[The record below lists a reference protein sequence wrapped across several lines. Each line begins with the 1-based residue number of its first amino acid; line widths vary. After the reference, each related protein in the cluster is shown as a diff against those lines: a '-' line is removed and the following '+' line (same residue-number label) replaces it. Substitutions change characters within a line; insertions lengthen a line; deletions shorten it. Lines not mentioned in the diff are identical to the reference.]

1 MIKFLRNIRHQLINE
16 GKTSKYLKYAVGEIV
31 LVVIGILIAL
41 QINNWNNARLNKIA
55 ELNFYLNF
63 KEQMIEDIHEIEGN
77 IEYNNNYINQFKH
90 AVQIIEKNDR
100 SKLDSLTQISMNL
113 TKYSDVNRQVN
124 IYESLVNSGE
134 IKLLKN
140 TFIKEEI
147 RKLEELYIYIS
158 KMEEI
163 HRDVILNEV
172 AMAISDNFKILT
184 QEVLNADNLYTVK
197 YQNLLIII
205 IGIMSEKDEVYHKSL
220 TEIQTIIK
228 HIDEEIDYVD

>member
-205 IGIMSEKDEVYHKSL
+205 LGIMSEKDEVYHKSL
-220 TEIQTIIK
+220 AEIQTIIK
-228 HIDEEIDYVD
+228 YIDEEIDYGD

>member
-228 HIDEEIDYVD
+228 YIDEEIDYVD

>member
-1 MIKFLRNIRHQLINE
+1 MNE

-63 KEQMIEDIHEIEGN
+63 KEQMVEDIHEIEDN
-77 IEYNNNYINQFKH
+77 VEYNNKYINQFKH

-113 TKYSDVNRQVN
+113 LKYSDVSRQVN
-124 IYESLVNSGE
+124 IYESLVNGGE

-147 RKLEELYIYIS
+147 RKLEELYIYVS

-163 HRDVILNEV
+163 HKDVIINDV
-172 AMAISDNFKILT
+172 AIAISDNFKLLT

-220 TEIQTIIK
+220 EEIQTIIK
-228 HIDEEIDYVD
+228 YIDEEIDYGD

>member
-1 MIKFLRNIRHQLINE
+1 MNE

-63 KEQMIEDIHEIEGN
+63 KEQMVEDIHEIEDN
-77 IEYNNNYINQFKH
+77 VEYNNKYINQFKY

-113 TKYSDVNRQVN
+113 IKYSDISRQVN
-124 IYESLVNSGE
+124 IYESLVNGGE

-147 RKLEELYIYIS
+147 RKLEELYIYVS

-163 HRDVILNEV
+163 HKDVIVNEV
-172 AMAISDNFKILT
+172 AIALSDNFKLLT

-197 YQNLLIII
+197 YQNLLILI

-220 TEIQTIIK
+220 EEIQTIIK
-228 HIDEEIDYVD
+228 YIDEEIDYGD

>member
-1 MIKFLRNIRHQLINE
+1 MNE

-63 KEQMIEDIHEIEGN
+63 KEQMVEDIHEIEDN
-77 IEYNNNYINQFKH
+77 VEYNNKYINQFKH

-113 TKYSDVNRQVN
+113 LKYSDVSRQVN
-124 IYESLVNSGE
+124 IYESLVNGGE

-147 RKLEELYIYIS
+147 RKLEELYIYVS

-163 HRDVILNEV
+163 HKDVIINDV
-172 AMAISDNFKILT
+172 AIAISDNFKLLT

-205 IGIMSEKDEVYHKSL
+205 LGIMSEKDEVYHKSL
-220 TEIQTIIK
+220 AEIQTIIK
-228 HIDEEIDYVD
+228 YIDEEIDYGD